1 LGAVGADRAVVPPE
15 YHQPAG
21 LLVPV
26 QREVER

>member
-21 LLVPV
+21 LL
-26 QREVER
+26 RG